1 MAKAQFHKNQRVY
14 VRPVGTWAV
23 IERLVP
29 QWVKDMDEPLRINY
43 DVGLG
48 REFRANELETEET
61 EALTHLDP
69 NMEEW
74 HVQRVP
80 NKWRSDSESAN
91 HPVPGTHPVIVTGGH
106 EGGGWRVPGIEYD
119 LYPDR
124 CEMQA
129 RIMAAS
135 PQFMVL
141 LQHLI
146 EVARNNPE
154 NLPDDVMDIAN
165 DAAATL
171 AKVLRQGVVE
181 EEGGAGQPASSR
193 PS

>member
-48 REFRANELETEET
+48 REFRANELET
-61 EALTHLDP
+61 
-69 NMEEW
+69 